1 MLDFIKE
8 KESVWDFLAR
18 TEKKI
23 VLYGMGNG
31 ADKILEH
38 LHSLGK
44 KPAGIFASDEFVRG
58 QKFHGLT
65 VQNYQ
70 SIKAELGDFV
80 VVLAFG
86 SELPEVLERFYALAQ
101 AHQVVAPHV
110 PVFPGDEIVSAAW
123 LKTHAQELQEVY
135 DHLADDFSRQVFAG
149 ALNYKISGKIS
160 YLQQITT
167 ARVQDLKNLFHFGT
181 EEVYVDGGAYNG
193 DTIKEFLQLTQGRYK
208 KIFAVEPDK
217 RNYKKLTEYVSSSNL
232 ANVQCL
238 EKGLWSTSGRRAFS
252 ANSGRQATFVQPD
265 AYELAKKALLADK
278 QTHSAQKVI
287 KPKTIP
293 VPVTS
298 IDDFVGEEQATYI
311 KLDVEGTEV
320 PVLQGAAQQLA
331 GKPKLFIAAYHHDSD
346 LFEIPL
352 LLWKL
357 QPNYKIY
364 LRKHPYVP
372 DWELN
377 FLAL

>member
-8 KESVWDFLAR
+8 KESVWNFLAR

-38 LHSLGK
+38 LNSIGK
-44 KPAGIFASDEFVRG
+44 QPAGIFASDEFVRG

-80 VVLAFG
+80 IVLAFG
-86 SELPEVLERFYALAQ
+86 SELPEVLERFYALAS

-110 PVFPGDEIVSAAW
+110 PVFPGDEIVSMAW
-123 LKTHAQELQEVY
+123 LKTYATELQEVY

-167 ARVQDLKNLFHFGT
+167 ARVQDLKDLFKFSA

-193 DTIKEFLQLTQGRYK
+193 DTIKEFLQLTNGNYQ

-217 RNYKKLTEYVSSSNL
+217 RNYKKLTDYISSSKL
-232 ANVQCL
+232 ANVQCI
-238 EKGLWSTSGRRAFS
+238 EKGLWSASGTRAFS

-265 AYELAKKALLADK
+265 ALELVKKTILADK
-278 QTHSAQKVI
+278 QTNSAQKVI

-298 IDDFVGEEQATYI
+298 IDEFVGEAQATYI

-320 PVLQGAAQQLA
+320 PVLNGAAQQLK
-331 GKPKLFIAAYHHDSD
+331 GKPKLFIAAYHHDRD

-352 LLWKL
+352 TLWRL
-357 QPNYKIY
+357 QPDYKIY

-377 FLAL
+377 FLAV